1 MKSKLRTLLLQALL
15 EDWSGSTRAK
25 ETWYSPSGQV
35 AKLQT
40 LRRDRLDG
48 LDDEVGSLIADR
60 RLDLLVEATH
70 REKDATEAERG
81 GEKKKKKKKKN
92 EFIDKSARKIGS
104 EKGHG
109 G

>member
-25 ETWYSPSGQV
+25 ETWCSPSGQV

-70 REKDATEAERG
+70 REKDATDAERG
-81 GEKKKKKKKKN
+81 GEKKKEKKKTN
-92 EFIDKSARKIGS
+92 SIDKSARKIGS
-104 EKGHG
+104 ERGHG